1 MPDSPLSIYVLL
13 LIHCLIFQ
21 RNRRGCRNLNTR
33 QASTAD
39 KSCLLR
45 PTTFVRKSTTSDL
58 MEFERGNSEDT
69 KLQIMSSHGRRE
81 SECEGRLKSESVGK
95 VKSESGGKVK
105 SECGGNRKNSSDSE
119 PAVRRGSK
127 PQGGGDLIRI
137 FGGNYDVSDSDME
150 SEEEGDEGLEE
161 EEKKKDTKLNIFKG
175 GLAKKIV
182 TLTEEKKGGRI
193 GQLFRYKQRC
203 RTSNIH
209 KYYKNPQP
217 ANVFLCVGSQTD
229 S

>member
-1 MPDSPLSIYVLL
+1 MS
-13 LIHCLIFQ
+13 
-21 RNRRGCRNLNTR
+21 
-33 QASTAD
+33 
-39 KSCLLR
+39 
-45 PTTFVRKSTTSDL
+45 KSTTSDL
-58 MEFERGNSEDT
+58 MEFERENSEDT
-69 KLQIMSSHGRRE
+69 KLQIMSSLGRRE

-95 VKSESGGKVK
+95 VKSESGG
-105 SECGGNRKNSSDSE
+105 NRKNSSDSE

-127 PQGGGDLIRI
+127 PQGGSDLIRI
-137 FGGNYDVSDSDME
+137 FGGTLPHHYDVSDSDME

-203 RTSNIH
+203 CKSKIIGH
-209 KYYKNPQP
+209 IKYPQILQKSTTCKRFFLWAVKLTVNPSHP
-217 ANVFLCVGSQTD
+217 TVMALR
-229 S
+229 

>member
-1 MPDSPLSIYVLL
+1 MS
-13 LIHCLIFQ
+13 
-21 RNRRGCRNLNTR
+21 
-33 QASTAD
+33 
-39 KSCLLR
+39 
-45 PTTFVRKSTTSDL
+45 KSTTSDL

-81 SECEGRLKSESVGK
+81 SECEGRLKSESGGK
-95 VKSESGGKVK
+95 VKSES
-105 SECGGNRKNSSDSE
+105 GGNRKNSSDSE

-161 EEKKKDTKLNIFKG
+161 EEKKKDTKLNLFKG

-203 RTSNIH
+203 RKSKIIGH
-209 KYYKNPQP
+209 IKYPQILQKSTTCKCF
-217 ANVFLCVGSQTD
+217 FLCGQSN
-229 S
+229 

>member
-1 MPDSPLSIYVLL
+1 
-13 LIHCLIFQ
+13 
-21 RNRRGCRNLNTR
+21 
-33 QASTAD
+33 
-39 KSCLLR
+39 
-45 PTTFVRKSTTSDL
+45 
-58 MEFERGNSEDT
+58 MELERGNSEDT

-81 SECEGRLKSESVGK
+81 SESEVGLKSESVGK
-95 VKSESGGKVK
+95 VKSES
-105 SECGGNRKNSSDSE
+105 GGNRKNSSDSE

-150 SEEEGDEGLEE
+150 SEEEADEGLEE

-193 GQLFRYKQRC
+193 GQLFRYKQRYC
-203 RTSNIH
+203 KSKIIGH
-209 KYYKNPQP
+209 IKYPQILQKSTTCKCLFCVCAVKLTVNPSHP
-217 ANVFLCVGSQTD
+217 TVMALR
-229 S
+229 

>member
-1 MPDSPLSIYVLL
+1 M
-13 LIHCLIFQ
+13 
-21 RNRRGCRNLNTR
+21 
-33 QASTAD
+33 
-39 KSCLLR
+39 
-45 PTTFVRKSTTSDL
+45 TFVSKSTTSDL
-58 MEFERGNSEDT
+58 MELERGNSEDT

-95 VKSESGGKVK
+95 VKSENGGKVK
-105 SECGGNRKNSSDSE
+105 SESVGNRKNSSDSE

-193 GQLFRYKQRC
+193 GQLFRYKQRYC
-203 RTSNIH
+203 KSKIIGPI
-209 KYYKNPQP
+209 KYPQIIQKSTTCKC
-217 ANVFLCVGSQTD
+217 FFCVGSQTD